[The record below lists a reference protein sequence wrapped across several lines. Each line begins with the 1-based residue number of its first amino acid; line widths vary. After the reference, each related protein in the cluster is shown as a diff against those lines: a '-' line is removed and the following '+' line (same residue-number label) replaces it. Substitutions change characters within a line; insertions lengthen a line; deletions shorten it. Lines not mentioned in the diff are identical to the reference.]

1 VARDAF
7 RADSCAGAGV
17 SDGAEDAEKSDGE
30 NPSQVRA
37 AAAAIVI
44 GAGTGAI
51 VYRLLCR

>member
-30 NPSQVRA
+30 KPSQVRA